1 MPASDSPNQASPQ
14 EPAVLS
20 AVLQRYLGK
29 VVVVDVEA
37 PYVYIG
43 TLVRYDGH
51 FLELRDA
58 DVHDLRDSTSTREL
72 YVLESSQYG
81 VRRNRRAVQIRT
93 EKIVS
98 ISLLSDVT
106 DR

>member
-1 MPASDSPNQASPQ
+1 MADRHPDSHNQHAAAESLAGTFEQ
-14 EPAVLS
+14 F
-20 AVLQRYLGK
+20 LGK

-43 TLVRYDGH
+43 TLVRFSPH

-81 VRRNRRAVQIRT
+81 VRRNRKAVQIRI
-93 EKIVS
+93 EKVVS

-106 DR
+106 DH

>member
-1 MPASDSPNQASPQ
+1 MEKANMDSHNPVGSAGG
-14 EPAVLS
+14 EVLEQF
-20 AVLQRYLGK
+20 VGK
-29 VVVVDVEA
+29 VVVVDVDA

-43 TLVRYDGH
+43 TFVRHTRD

-81 VRRNRRAVQIRT
+81 VRRNRRAVQVRLDKVI
-93 EKIVS
+93 S

-106 DR
+106 DH